1 MNGRRYFYNNER
13 IFRMSDFQWLA
24 YVVFMVWYLSYV
36 LTDWCRVLVFYAY
49 TLSLALGVVK
59 SQSALQSIS
68 GERKQLGCQ
77 PLLPVIKSQ
86 LLCDET

>member
-1 MNGRRYFYNNER
+1 MNGSRYFYNNER

-59 SQSALQSIS
+59 SQSA
-68 GERKQLGCQ
+68 KTLGS
-77 PLLPVIKSQ
+77 PVY
-86 LLCDET
+86 

>member
-1 MNGRRYFYNNER
+1 
-13 IFRMSDFQWLA
+13 MSDFQWLA

-59 SQSALQSIS
+59 SQSA
-68 GERKQLGCQ
+68 KTLGS
-77 PLLPVIKSQ
+77 PVY
-86 LLCDET
+86 LWREETTGVSATSPCN